1 MKNNDNFELNTNKN
15 VDDAQAVNKSELLPI
30 YEAMNFSGDIQPLE
44 YTPIPD
50 YEKTEVLNDRNDF
63 QKSDIK
69 KKKRS
74 VSTILNKKYRKLIV
88 AAVCAV
94 IVLSVVT
101 GAVIFAVESGKNDSY
116 VQSVYTSEN
125 KNIIL
130 LSDGDAYSISDAQEV
145 KVSDGGR
152 MLYYTTPTDS
162 KTGNFDLKVVDIEKK
177 KSLKK
182 GGSYIDNGIDEDWYI
197 NSDGSFMCYS
207 KTDKNV
213 KSYYLYSAEE
223 GTTELISEDAEEVF
237 LPGKGDVVYFTRRI
251 SSIYSLHRKRFGE
264 DSQNVASEI
273 GHVAFY
279 DSEEGFEVLYTA
291 DSEKDDVVDIFSVKN
306 FDAPATVCEG
316 ISEVYMNNYSVTGN
330 LYYFKKETSNV
341 DWKDFINDPYAD
353 NDATLERPVE
363 GDYMIN
369 VGFLFDRYVL
379 DYNSFNAA
387 DKKYKAKLLRD
398 DIRNELD
405 SLDLGLAVKDT
416 YTCYVYN
423 GSEKE
428 IATGV
433 MLENV
438 LGFSDVDSP
447 RLIYA
452 KSVIEVE
459 NKIEMDNLVKLAKKE
474 DVASA
479 IDYVKETVSDS
490 YGLSDEC
497 IYTWYDS
504 KRVIELTVDEYD
516 VEKTEYI
523 LGSKNSLYALSDGK
537 LYHNAVSTKAI
548 EKGKLID
555 SDIADCEYIDGYLYY
570 TKEDD
575 LGRISLFRHSADGNT
590 EHIADNLYSYFVVE
604 KDYVILLSRQ
614 QSGTELMDVAVYTAD
629 GYKEIDK
636 DVSLNNF
643 IFNSKGM
650 AYIKNSGAY
659 DTYEAG
665 DMYVYTPENGVSEA
679 ISNVTEIFYVN
690 KS

>member
-1 MKNNDNFELNTNKN
+1 MKNNDKFELNTNKN

-30 YEAMNFSGDIQPLE
+30 YEAMNFSDDIQPVE
-44 YTPIPD
+44 YTPVPD
-50 YEKTEVLNDRNDF
+50 YEKAEVLNDRNDF

-74 VSTILNKKYRKLIV
+74 FSTILNKKYRKMIV

-94 IVLSVVT
+94 LALSVVT
-101 GAVIFAVESGKNDSY
+101 GTVFFAVKSGKNDSY
-116 VQSVYTSEN
+116 VQSVYISEN

-130 LSDGDAYSISDAQEV
+130 LSDGNTYAISDAKEV
-145 KVSDGGR
+145 KVSDCGR
-152 MLYYTTPTDS
+152 MLYYTTAADS
-162 KTGNFDLKVVDIEKK
+162 KTGKFDLKVVDIGNK

-197 NSDGSFMCYS
+197 NSNGSFMCYS

-213 KSYYLYSAEE
+213 KSYYLYNAEE
-223 GTTELISEDAEEVF
+223 GTTELIAEDAEDVF
-237 LPGKGDVVYFTRRI
+237 LPCKGDVVYFTRMI
-251 SSIYSLHRKRFGE
+251 SSTHSLHRKRFGE
-264 DSQNVASEI
+264 DPQNVVSGI

-279 DSEEGFEVLYTA
+279 DSEDGFEVLYTV
-291 DSEKDDVVDIFSVKN
+291 DSKKDDAVDIFSVKN
-306 FDAPATVCEG
+306 FDTPASVCEG
-316 ISEVYMNNYSVTGN
+316 VSEVYMNDYSVTGN

-341 DWKDFINDPYAD
+341 NWKDFINDPYYD

-369 VGFLFDRYVL
+369 VGYFFDRYVL
-379 DYNSFNAA
+379 DYNSFNVAE
-387 DKKYKAKLLRD
+387 KKYKAKLLRD

-405 SLDLGLAVKDT
+405 AFDLGLAVKDT

-423 GSEKE
+423 GAEKE
-428 IATGV
+428 LATGV

-438 LGFSDVDSP
+438 LGFSEADSP

-452 KSVIEVE
+452 KSVIAVE
-459 NKIEMDNLVKLAKKE
+459 NKIEMDSLVKLAKKE

-516 VEKTEYI
+516 VEKTQYI

-548 EKGKLID
+548 EKGELID
-555 SDIADCEYIDGYLYY
+555 SDIADCEYTGGYLYY

-575 LGRISLFRHSADGNT
+575 LGRISLFRHSADGET
-590 EHIADNLYSYFVVE
+590 EHLADNLYSYFVTE
-604 KDYVILLSRQ
+604 NDCVILLSRQ
-614 QSGTELMDVAVYTAD
+614 QSGAELMDVAVYTAD

-636 DVSLNNF
+636 DVSLYNF
-643 IFNSKGM
+643 VFNSKGM
-650 AYIKNSGAY
+650 AYIKNTGAY
-659 DTYEAG
+659 DTYGAG
-665 DMYVYTPENGVSEA
+665 DMYVYTPENGVSEP
-679 ISNVTEIFYVN
+679 INNVTEIFYVN